1 MATADVGMQSANA
14 DDGVDESDSN
24 SDSGVDDLPVDDRG
38 VISHVFLPL
47 TCRTCFV
54 VLHDSYL
61 LLLSQRGGTHR
72 QLWN

>member
-14 DDGVDESDSN
+14 DDGVDESDS
-24 SDSGVDDLPVDDRG
+24 DSGVDDLPVDDRG
-38 VISHVFLPL
+38 VVSHVFLPL

-61 LLLSQRGGTHR
+61 LLLSQRGGTRR

>member
-14 DDGVDESDSN
+14 DNGVDESN
-24 SDSGVDDLPVDDRG
+24 SGVDDLPVDDRG
-38 VISHVFLPL
+38 VVSHVFLPL
-47 TCRTCFV
+47 TFRTCFV

-61 LLLSQRGGTHR
+61 LLLSQRGGTRR

>member
-14 DDGVDESDSN
+14 DDGVDESDS
-24 SDSGVDDLPVDDRG
+24 GVDDLPVDDRG
-38 VISHVFLPL
+38 VVSHVFLPL

-54 VLHDSYL
+54 VLHDLYL
-61 LLLSQRGGTHR
+61 LLLSQRGGTRR

>member
-14 DDGVDESDSN
+14 DDGVDESDS
-24 SDSGVDDLPVDDRG
+24 SVDDLPVDDRG
-38 VISHVFLPL
+38 VVSHVFLPL

-61 LLLSQRGGTHR
+61 LLLSQRGGTRR